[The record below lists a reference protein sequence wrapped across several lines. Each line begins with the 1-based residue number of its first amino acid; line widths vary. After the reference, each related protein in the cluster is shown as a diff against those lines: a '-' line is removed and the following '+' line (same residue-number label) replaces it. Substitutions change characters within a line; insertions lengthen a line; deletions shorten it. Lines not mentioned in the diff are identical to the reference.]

1 MYETL
6 KMQSKRKYKSYSFY
20 NLWYISTRKLNKM
33 FRVNGVQSMSMSHE
47 WVLFSERGT
56 APGWIH
62 AENVLLTSG
71 CCRHHTMVASDRLTP
86 ALTDR
91 LCLGNHGNRVDV
103 YSLSDEDGLRL
114 RRWKRCGSLQG
125 EAQSLYLAGCGTGEV
140 LQPLMNVKRRRCD
153 TIRYAALRSTYHRVG
168 WSGQHCS

>member
-1 MYETL
+1 
-6 KMQSKRKYKSYSFY
+6 
-20 NLWYISTRKLNKM
+20 
-33 FRVNGVQSMSMSHE
+33 
-47 WVLFSERGT
+47 
-56 APGWIH
+56 
-62 AENVLLTSG
+62 
-71 CCRHHTMVASDRLTP
+71 MVAADRLTP

-153 TIRYAALRSTYHRVG
+153 TIRYDTLPSGALTIEWDGVG
-168 WSGQHCS
+168 SIVHKLFF